1 MYLLLSTLCII
12 YYLVALWEGKA
23 ICGVMYSMI
32 PLDLPIPRSLFPP
45 LFLYYYYCM
54 YACMHAYSLTHSL
67 VISLRQ
73 THDDR
78 IAHLLLSN
86 LHACILTPRVLAIIH
101 PDSGNST

>member
-1 MYLLLSTLCII
+1 MLNMYPCIEYLV

-23 ICGVMYSMI
+23 TCGVMYSMI

-45 LFLYYYYCM
+45 LFLPIIIVCM
-54 YACMHAYSLTHSL
+54 YACILTHSL